1 MNTFEIAPLGDYSL
15 EQGAN
20 FIGAWHRAPSETGDP
35 EGHLH
40 LAFLTDEGLAP
51 VGICLRHDSG
61 EHVLGTIYGE
71 TGQTAPVVKQVER
84 ILSLDVDGRAWPDV
98 GKRDPVVA
106 RLQRMF
112 PGFRPVNW
120 SNAYEAAAWCVISSR
135 ISRHQGQGV
144 KDRMLGPVK
153 EGWDRQECVRQRE
166 ALRTTTIAP
175 AQNSDPAISSVHRI
189 HVNNESSTSA
199 PKMHIDAGPA
209 RRKAPGK
216 TIQAEYHGG
225 WTRSP
230 RSSIRP
236 ATNTSPAVIAAGLV
250 FVAGRMLDRGDLVQ
264 PPWYSAWIVFPGAFL
279 LAGPASMCIFGALV
293 ELSLFTWILWTL
305 LIAGSLFWAG
315 AMVVVRSA
323 SR

>member
-20 FIGAWHRAPSETGDP
+20 FIGAWHRAPSEIGDP

-135 ISRHQGQGV
+135 ISMYQGQGV

-175 AQNSDPAISSVHRI
+175 AQNSDPAISNVHRI
-189 HVNNESSTSA
+189 HVINESSTSA
-199 PKMHIDAGPA
+199 PKMHIAAAPA

-216 TIQAEYHGG
+216 RIQAEYHGG
-225 WTRSP
+225 CTRSP

-236 ATNTSPAVIAAGLV
+236 APKTSAA
-250 FVAGRMLDRGDLVQ
+250 A
-264 PPWYSAWIVFPGAFL
+264 
-279 LAGPASMCIFGALV
+279 
-293 ELSLFTWILWTL
+293 TT
-305 LIAGSLFWAG
+305 AG
-315 AMVVVRSA
+315 AVSPIAQVICTAPVAAPRSG
-323 SR
+323 